1 MQAVSRT
8 CWIWV
13 RLILGIPGMHT
24 ITVHTIT
31 VHTMTVHISVS
42 CVCLG
47 VTGTCMKSFSVGQ
60 NVGSLNT

>member
-31 VHTMTVHISVS
+31 VHISVS